1 MANHDKLIKEMTMV
15 DKMSTAERYEYAKR
29 RRREQLDRYFTTNGH
44 NNVTSSRRKIKI
56 SFKPDIVLLDAA
68 ARNDIDEGQLVNK
81 TKMCN
86 AVTHRYC
93 CYFKSIIRIRYT
105 YLQH

>member
-29 RRREQLDRYFTTNGH
+29 RRREQLDRYFNANGH
-44 NNVTSSRRKIKI
+44 DSSTASSKRKVKI
-56 SFKPDIVLLDAA
+56 CFKSDIVLLDAA

-81 TKMCN
+81 TK
-86 AVTHRYC
+86 TI
-93 CYFKSIIRIRYT
+93 ST
-105 YLQH
+105 TL